1 MSTLSWPA
9 SEKCRTNIH
18 KLINLSQCDIKLW
31 TSSFKGLK
39 GKGIPISNSVTKFHF
54 TCGEWKLYENFV
66 KFSNILKRIV
76 YIVCVKSSVAE
87 LLINPNSK
95 QKKHLML

>member
-9 SEKCRTNIH
+9 SEKCRTNIY

-54 TCGEWKLYENFV
+54 TCGEWKLYENFG
-66 KFSNILKRIV
+66 KILK
-76 YIVCVKSSVAE
+76 YFEKDCIVCVKSSVAE